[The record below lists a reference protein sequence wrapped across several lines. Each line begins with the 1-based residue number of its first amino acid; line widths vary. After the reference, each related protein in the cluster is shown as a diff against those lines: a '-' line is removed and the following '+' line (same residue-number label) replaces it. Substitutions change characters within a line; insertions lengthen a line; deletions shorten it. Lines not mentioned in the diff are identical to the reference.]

1 MFRKRLSHKLGKAY
15 APMSK
20 VVMGNGGFYSCL
32 SEVQGV
38 SAWCKETAQ
47 TRVFV
52 LSCSLLVNH
61 LEPQS
66 SKTKLLLPIMAIGIA
81 AYTFTLLLD
90 NLCRIN
96 CIFQWQWRG

>member
-1 MFRKRLSHKLGKAY
+1 MTAKTTTTDVSKKFVSQTGK
-15 APMSK
+15 SLLDN
-20 VVMGNGGFYSCL
+20 VESCGGFYSCL

-52 LSCSLLVNH
+52 LSRSLLVNH

-81 AYTFTLLLD
+81 AYTFTLLWD
-90 NLCRIN
+90 NLCRIS
-96 CIFQWQWRG
+96 CI